1 MAAPQPSP
9 EPDVHDVQ
17 AKTGGGFLAAHA
29 VSTSCLGIV
38 NTELKPAP
46 EPQSWYP
53 TLVTNLQAAQN
64 HAQTIWLD
72 DLSTQVTKTIPTQII
87 SYGSTFDAAAQE
99 ILELLDEAIKHGSTP
114 KLIGQVLDLLNAL
127 TSQLT
132 EIDQELAAISTRLV
146 DFGHVLHSDHH
157 ALFDNVNSIQAAID
171 ADNADSENMDSE
183 MKQLRGEIAE
193 WNKQLMNSEIATGAG
208 VFITVVGFALTAA
221 TGPVGG
227 VVLAAGILTVAGGA
241 AGWGVWQAKI
251 NDAYN
256 KIAAAQAE
264 EDADTQQIIALTG
277 LKTSVSSV
285 AEDLITAQDALV
297 HVREMWG
304 VIAGVLE
311 SVIADLQLPNANL
324 PAVVDKTW
332 VLAGRNNWR
341 VLQKFA
347 EDLVEKS
354 VTVQHKS
361 IGAPSAA

>member
-1 MAAPQPSP
+1 
-9 EPDVHDVQ
+9 
-17 AKTGGGFLAAHA
+17 
-29 VSTSCLGIV
+29 
-38 NTELKPAP
+38 
-46 EPQSWYP
+46 
-53 TLVTNLQAAQN
+53 
-64 HAQTIWLD
+64 
-72 DLSTQVTKTIPTQII
+72 
-87 SYGSTFDAAAQE
+87 
-99 ILELLDEAIKHGSTP
+99 
-114 KLIGQVLDLLNAL
+114 
-127 TSQLT
+127 
-132 EIDQELAAISTRLV
+132 LV

-171 ADNADSENMDSE
+171 ADNADSKHMNSE

-241 AGWGVWQAKI
+241 AGWVWQAKI